1 MGTNSDTENPFLDAL
16 LDLLDE
22 DSQNNDE
29 DESIPHQSSQGFET
43 QENARIIDDIEN
55 LEHQTAPN
63 LVPVSILRHL
73 SSASAQRKAIKQ
85 DNCKFCNFFG
95 NRWNM
100 EEHLTNS
107 EQCQVLYSR
116 LMHLKTIDAILV
128 SIFACLYCEQN
139 FAQFSQHMKTSANC
153 LQQYKLRFNVSNMSE
168 VIDKILSLKKQ
179 GYKSRRSLNRSLE
192 TKKAHK
198 KARMSID
205 PIECYINRHLQE
217 TAFGNVKK
225 CCNCECN
232 IMNAEE
238 IQRNSA
244 LIENLGYDFSKFKQ
258 HRRIEKFFLCKSCSK
273 TKNDVP
279 FVSPQCEFL
288 MLKEEEDSSITFY
301 PILKENYDNTE
312 LDNQILNLNALS
324 KPIKILFP
332 CSMDS
337 LNSYSEDIKL
347 KSLTQYE
354 IQNLLYGKLVPTSEL
369 LSLLY
374 QNHLAKYL
382 RAKSSEDFFYGE
394 ISDMNSKMLSKVQQ
408 CSGEHRIRGSD
419 AWTQLVNEDWKWM
432 MKQTGQNC
440 LFVTL
445 ELPVD
450 IKIIAT
456 DMIQKGHVISVSY
469 TGGPSQELERH
480 YFIHTGILLTK
491 FANKRWH

>member
-1 MGTNSDTENPFLDAL
+1 
-16 LDLLDE
+16 
-22 DSQNNDE
+22 
-29 DESIPHQSSQGFET
+29 
-43 QENARIIDDIEN
+43 
-55 LEHQTAPN
+55 
-63 LVPVSILRHL
+63 
-73 SSASAQRKAIKQ
+73 
-85 DNCKFCNFFG
+85 
-95 NRWNM
+95 
-100 EEHLTNS
+100 
-107 EQCQVLYSR
+107 
-116 LMHLKTIDAILV
+116 
-128 SIFACLYCEQN
+128 
-139 FAQFSQHMKTSANC
+139 
-153 LQQYKLRFNVSNMSE
+153 
-168 VIDKILSLKKQ
+168 
-179 GYKSRRSLNRSLE
+179 
-192 TKKAHK
+192 
-198 KARMSID
+198 
-205 PIECYINRHLQE
+205 
-217 TAFGNVKK
+217 
-225 CCNCECN
+225 
-232 IMNAEE
+232 
-238 IQRNSA
+238 
-244 LIENLGYDFSKFKQ
+244 
-258 HRRIEKFFLCKSCSK
+258 
-273 TKNDVP
+273 
-279 FVSPQCEFL
+279 